1 LVNIASPSIDAAIE
15 IDCVVKAGAS
25 EKVDDHLTASAMMTN
40 DHQQL
45 IRREAIGLRRKLR
58 HGDMQSAFQSANI
71 KLSRLPDIE
80 NRMLFPCA
88 PHVSKLAHG
97 DHI

>member
-15 IDCVVKAGAS
+15 IDCVVEAGAS

-45 IRREAIGLRRKLR
+45 IRREAIGLRRNLR

-71 KLSRLPDIE
+71 KLSRLSDIE

-88 PHVSKLAHG
+88 PHVSKLVNG